1 MIFKGITKKQMKE
14 YNHIKAELEAMS
26 DDEVLEKYSEYYKKS
41 TNNIIGGTALIVIGA
56 VLLIIAWVMFG

>member
-1 MIFKGITKKQMKE
+1 MKE

-26 DDEVLEKYSEYYKKS
+26 DDEVLEKYSAYYKKS
-41 TNNIIGGTALIVIGA
+41 TNNIIGGTVLIVIGT